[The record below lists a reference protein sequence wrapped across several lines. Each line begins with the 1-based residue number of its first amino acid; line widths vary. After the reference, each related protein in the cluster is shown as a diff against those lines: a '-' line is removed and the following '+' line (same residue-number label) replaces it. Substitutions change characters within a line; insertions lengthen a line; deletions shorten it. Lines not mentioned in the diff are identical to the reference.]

1 MAIITENGWADDR
14 MMTAYDLL
22 WEVWQANKE
31 LGIDPEFTGL
41 LASIEAVSGI
51 IVGAR
56 KEAA

>member
-31 LGIDPEFTGL
+31 HGIDPEFTKL
-41 LASIEAVSGI
+41 LASIEAASGI
-51 IVGAR
+51 IVEAR